1 MLVKAILYPLA
12 VGLILAAGLWAW
24 LSGAGYLILA
34 ALLLLI
40 VAAVFRDLRVGH
52 RAEADTKTLP
62 AEETP
67 EGFTPDAYGVRMGRI
82 EERTRRILRSFN
94 RGRTNDW

>member
-12 VGLILAAGLWAW
+12 VGLLLAAGLWAW

-34 ALLLLI
+34 ALLLLVI
-40 VAAVFRDLRVGH
+40 AAVVRDLRAGR
-52 RAEADTKTLP
+52 RAQADTKTLP
-62 AEETP
+62 AEETH
-67 EGFTPDAYGVRMGRI
+67 EGFTPEAYGVRMGRI
-82 EERTRRILRSFN
+82 EEQTRRIYRSLN